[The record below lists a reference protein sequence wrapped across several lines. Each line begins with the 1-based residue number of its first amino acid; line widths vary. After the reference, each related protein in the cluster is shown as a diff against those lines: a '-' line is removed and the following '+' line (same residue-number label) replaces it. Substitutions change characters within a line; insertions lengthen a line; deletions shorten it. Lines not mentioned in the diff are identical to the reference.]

1 MDDKWWVDGTDGRS
15 ASHRIG
21 KSESQNWRDWCVV
34 DGEKPGVD
42 SRDEGKHT
50 GKNDLLFV
58 EKMMWMDEQVW
69 PKMKSECC
77 EEAELWWGYA
87 DKIFIMLDG

>member
-1 MDDKWWVDGTDGRS
+1 
-15 ASHRIG
+15 
-21 KSESQNWRDWCVV
+21 VV

-58 EKMMWMDEQVW
+58 EKMMWMDEQV
-69 PKMKSECC
+69 
-77 EEAELWWGYA
+77 
-87 DKIFIMLDG
+87 

>member
-1 MDDKWWVDGTDGRS
+1 M
-15 ASHRIG
+15 
-21 KSESQNWRDWCVV
+21 V

-58 EKMMWMDEQVW
+58 EKMM
-69 PKMKSECC
+69 
-77 EEAELWWGYA
+77 
-87 DKIFIMLDG
+87 

>member
-1 MDDKWWVDGTDGRS
+1 M
-15 ASHRIG
+15 A
-21 KSESQNWRDWCVV
+21 

-58 EKMMWMDEQVW
+58 EKLMWMDEQV
-69 PKMKSECC
+69 
-77 EEAELWWGYA
+77 
-87 DKIFIMLDG
+87 